1 VTPRAIATRS
11 NFSFGSPRSTAAL
24 PYRTGG
30 LPKTTATKLIAAL
43 ALKAFLFGGSMATVA
58 GGPMPDLVGKKR

>member
-1 VTPRAIATRS
+1 LGRQGQRLRCLTEP
-11 NFSFGSPRSTAAL
+11 
-24 PYRTGG
+24 GG